1 MKKISYQYCVKA
13 NHGTEETPKYVDTF
27 LDKTL
32 SCYTDVEYERNLLLA
47 QQEAYNG
54 VYTTEDD
61 GQPNPD
67 EVPDQWD
74 VLEAQVTYTAMMT
87 DTLLEG

>member
-13 NHGTEETPKYVDTF
+13 NHGTEENPIYVDTF

-32 SCYTDVEYERNLLLA
+32 HCHTDEEYEKNLLIA

-54 VYTTEDD
+54 EYDVEELPDPEPVVTTDD
-61 GQPNPD
+61 ILN
-67 EVPDQWD
+67 
-74 VLEAQVTYTAMMT
+74 AMLGVM
-87 DTLLEG
+87 